1 MQKQKLSQKHKNYLQ
16 AGDTFKNTAKL
27 KGNSKQHQNQEA
39 RQVKH

>member
-27 KGNSKQHQNQEA
+27 KREF
-39 RQVKH
+39 